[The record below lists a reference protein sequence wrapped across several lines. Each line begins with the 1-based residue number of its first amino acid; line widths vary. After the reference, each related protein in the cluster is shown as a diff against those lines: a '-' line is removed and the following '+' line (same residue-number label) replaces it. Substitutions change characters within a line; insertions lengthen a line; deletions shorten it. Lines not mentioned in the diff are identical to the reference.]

1 MFAAVDLGSNS
12 FRLHVA
18 QHDGQ
23 TMRVVKSAREPI
35 RLGAGLDARGN
46 LTEAAMQ
53 IAIESLARFK
63 TVLAGFPLT
72 AVRVVATNTIRI
84 AGNSAAFLPLAE
96 KAIGYPIEIISGEE
110 EGRLIYMGVAS
121 TVSTPGERRL
131 VLDIGGGSTELI
143 LGAGQE
149 IEQVE
154 SFSIG
159 TVRVSQD
166 FFIGGR
172 IDAAAFDAAIVS
184 SRSLFEDAA
193 PLFRHQRWS
202 VAYGSSG
209 TLRAIGDAIAK
220 NGIGDGALTSGS
232 LDALRQ
238 RLVGFGSVSQIV
250 LTGMK
255 PDRAAV
261 IVGGLSILI
270 GVMQELDIGALLPIE
285 AGLRMGVLWDL
296 HLRAT
301 KRDRREQSVWAFM
314 QRFQADAA
322 RAKRVAE
329 YAVRLFGM
337 MKPSDEILT
346 RHLYWSGLLHEV
358 GLAVSHSGHH
368 KHAAYLIENA
378 DLPGFTTREQRTM
391 ATLILAQKGNLRKIG
406 DVLADPEFARAVLA
420 LRLAVLFSHARLDPE
435 NARLRLKMKNRI
447 EMELETDWVVAHPT
461 VAFWMK
467 KEQDCWHEAGIE
479 FTVRPA
485 LSR

>member
-12 FRLHVA
+12 FRLHIA

-35 RLGAGLDARGN
+35 RLGAGLDANGN

-53 IAIESLARFK
+53 AAVECLGRFK
-63 TVLAGFPLT
+63 TVLAAYPLS
-72 AVRVVATNTIRI
+72 AVRVVATNTVRI
-84 AGNSAAFLPLAE
+84 AGNAAAFVPVAE

-159 TVRVSQD
+159 TVPVSRD

-184 SRSLFEDAA
+184 TRSLFEDAA
-193 PLFRHQRWS
+193 PLFRPERWS

-220 NGIGDGALTSGS
+220 NGIGDGTLTSAS
-232 LDALRQ
+232 LEALRR
-238 RLVGFGSVSQIV
+238 RLIGFGNVEKIV

-261 IVGGLSILI
+261 IVGGLSILT
-270 GVMQELDIGALLPIE
+270 GVMQELGIGAMLPIE

-301 KRDRREQSVWAFM
+301 KRDRREQSVRGFM
-314 QRFQADAA
+314 LRFQADAT
-322 RAKRVAE
+322 RAERVAE
-329 YAVRLFGM
+329 YAVRLCGM
-337 MKPSDEILT
+337 MKPGDEILT

-358 GLAVSHSGHH
+358 GLAVSHSGYH
-368 KHAAYLIENA
+368 KHSAYLIGNA

-406 DVLADPEFARAVLA
+406 DALAEPEFARAVLA

-435 NARLRLKMKNRI
+435 GAHLRLKMKNRI
-447 EMELETDWVVAHPT
+447 EMELGADWVARHPT
-461 VAFWMK
+461 VAFWMR

-479 FTVRPA
+479 FAVRPA
-485 LSR
+485 